1 MKLQG
6 KLAGVCSAGTFA
18 VMTLMS
24 VSNPAQTHIETI
36 VMAVP
41 ASVIAGIF
49 GYALGVIL
57 SRPDDAV
64 SDRKGGGLKR
74 KEAKLTGE
82 ETFLNDLE
90 IEDMQ
95 LLPGLEEEALQD
107 MPALPEGDLL
117 SEGPD
122 SQSATNNDPS
132 LGNNDEL
139 LGIDLELQPDLEM
152 RDTKPSSKEG
162 M

>member
-18 VMTLMS
+18 VITLMGI
-24 VSNPAQTHIETI
+24 SNPAQTHIDTLMVAI
-36 VMAVP
+36 P
-41 ASVIAGIF
+41 AAVIAGIF

-57 SRPDDAV
+57 SRPDEAV

-95 LLPGLEEEALQD
+95 LLPGLEDEVSRE
-107 MPALPEGDLL
+107 MPALPDGDLL
-117 SEGPD
+117 SD
-122 SQSATNNDPS
+122 DTPS
-132 LGNNDEL
+132 GNEALSGENDEL
-139 LGIDLELQPDLEM
+139 LGIDLELKPDLEIM
-152 RDTKPSSKEG
+152 DTDAPSKEEI
-162 M
+162 